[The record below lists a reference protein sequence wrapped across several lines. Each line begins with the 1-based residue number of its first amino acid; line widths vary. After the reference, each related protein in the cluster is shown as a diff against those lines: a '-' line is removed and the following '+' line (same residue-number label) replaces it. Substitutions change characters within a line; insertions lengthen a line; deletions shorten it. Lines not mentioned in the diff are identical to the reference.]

1 MSRSSDDGK
10 SALLQRCPVCSASIC
25 YIHIII
31 FLISAFKFILYVDII
46 VIVRFLVWHAC
57 LLCTFPF
64 YLHRLNIHVIPLF
77 LLLLLLLVIIL
88 LISVCGSD
96 WNTSSRTESVNM
108 NRKTQK
114 MVFVMKQTNIWFLVE
129 FIMSSMCP
137 VSLWKT
143 NSCKF
148 MCILLINGYQA
159 SINYTRS
166 PSLTSASPLWE
177 AQKPVWGCRGQ
188 TADLCCSWSGLQEHQ
203 RAAWRQDETCV
214 WDYSQTDGTVTG
226 NSRTTLEDLLKD
238 LQAAGT
244 LPCSTHRYSCWSAHV
259 HVKFVNE
266 HMNDSDE
273 TNLSCLNG
281 KERITAS
288 HWGKDRKS

>member
-1 MSRSSDDGK
+1 MSSLFSFHLLHSHNHFPHQCFQIHPLCWHNCDRQIPRLTRLLALHISFLSSPAQH
-10 SALLQRCPVCSASIC
+10 SRNPSLPPPPPRHHPPHICLWQRLKHKQQNWVSK
-25 YIHIII
+25 YEQ
-31 FLISAFKFILYVDII
+31 K
-46 VIVRFLVWHAC
+46 
-57 LLCTFPF
+57 
-64 YLHRLNIHVIPLF
+64 
-77 LLLLLLLVIIL
+77 
-88 LISVCGSD
+88 
-96 WNTSSRTESVNM
+96 NTENGFRH
-108 NRKTQK
+108 
-114 MVFVMKQTNIWFLVE
+114 VE

-214 WDYSQTDGTVTG
+214 WDYSQTDGTVRG

-244 LPCSTHRYSCWSAHV
+244 LPCSTHRYSCWRAHV